1 MATSSVDR
9 IPASHGRSH
18 GDRGEQHEV
27 MMMLAGKWVAG
38 TLTVLA
44 RLGVAD
50 LLARGPRAVP
60 DLAAATGSHA
70 PTLYR
75 FLRAAASV
83 GVFAEREDGRFEL
96 TPKAEYLCSDVPG
109 TLRYLAYF
117 YGEPTVWNCFGYAAD
132 TVRTGEP
139 NGRRLR
145 NGKNFF
151 EYLEQDAPEFASA
164 FHKAMSEL
172 NDERAPRIA
181 DSFDFGR
188 FPRIADIGGGQGRLL
203 AAILRRYPDS
213 RGVLFDIATAI
224 ATAPPVLEAQGV
236 ADRVE
241 LVAGSFFDGVP
252 SGVDAYV
259 LKAVMHDWADDLC
272 VGVLKRIREAI
283 GPDPD
288 ARVLIID
295 GVLPT
300 GNDPHY
306 SKLMDIAMAV
316 TNGGRERTAHEWST
330 LLAEAGFETVAIH
343 PTVEPHGIVEG
354 RPLPRR

>member
-1 MATSSVDR
+1 
-9 IPASHGRSH
+9 
-18 GDRGEQHEV
+18 
-27 MMMLAGKWVAG
+27 MMLAGKWVAG
-38 TLTVLA
+38 TLNVLA

-50 LLARGPRAVP
+50 LLAEGPRTVP
-60 DLAAATGSHA
+60 DLAEATGSQVQM
-70 PTLYR
+70 LYR

-96 TPKAEYLCSDVPG
+96 TPKAEYLRSDVRG
-109 TLRYLAYF
+109 SMRYLAYF
-117 YGEPTVWNCFGYAAD
+117 YGEPTVWNCFGYAVD

-139 NGRRLR
+139 NGRKLR

-151 EYLEQDAPEFASA
+151 EYLEQDAPEFAAA

-172 NDERAPRIA
+172 NDERAPLIA

-188 FPRIADIGGGQGRLL
+188 FARIADIGGGQGRFLS
-203 AAILRRYPDS
+203 AILRRYPDS
-213 RGVLFDIATAI
+213 HGVLFDLETAI

-241 LVAGSFFDGVP
+241 LVAGSFFDSVP

-272 VGVLKRIREAI
+272 IGVLKRIREAI
-283 GPDPD
+283 GSNPDM
-288 ARVLIID
+288 RVLIVD
-295 GVLPT
+295 GVIPV

-316 TNGGRERTAHEWST
+316 TNGGRERTGHEWGV
-330 LLAEAGFETVAIH
+330 LLADAGFEMVAIH
-343 PTVEPHGIVEG
+343 PTVAPHGIVEG
-354 RPLPRR
+354 RPVMGR